1 MSPKYGKGRVV
12 GVAPSVIEITG
23 SVFVALLAFC
33 PARPLRNVRI
43 PCCAW
48 VGYSFLKLLRMM

>member
-1 MSPKYGKGRVV
+1 MSAVISISTGKTYGVSRVCRAW
-12 GVAPSVIEITG
+12 GLSHASVYRD
-23 SVFVALLAFC
+23 V
-33 PARPLRNVRI
+33 RPLRNDRI